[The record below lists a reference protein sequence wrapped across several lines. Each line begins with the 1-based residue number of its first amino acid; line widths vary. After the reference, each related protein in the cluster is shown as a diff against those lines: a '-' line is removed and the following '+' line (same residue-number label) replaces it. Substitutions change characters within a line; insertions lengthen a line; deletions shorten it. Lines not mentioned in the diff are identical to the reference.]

1 MRYTAQVRRK
11 NGPTVDMRIL
21 HASCIMEAS
30 EIVRAKYGLYMDDPH
45 KGYTIR
51 PLPTKAINDE

>member
-1 MRYTAQVRRK
+1 MKYTAQVRRK
-11 NGPTVDMRIL
+11 KGPTVTMAIP
-21 HASCIMEAS
+21 HAREIGEAS
-30 EIVRAKYGLYMDDPH
+30 EIVRAKHGLYMDDPH